1 MKDDDYKTGM
11 HHPVLSREVIKYLNI
26 DSIAHLKKEGRI
38 IDATIGFGGH
48 SKEFIKR
55 GLRVL
60 GIDEDEV
67 ALRYAKKE
75 LEKACPVGYRAV
87 SGYFILVQSNFRNI
101 DRIALENSFTEVDA
115 ILFDLGISNPQI
127 TSNELGI
134 SFSNENAPLDMRI
147 NQKAQSVKACDL
159 LNLLNEHQL
168 IELFETTLSYLNAR
182 QLAKR
187 VVQRR
192 AKKEF
197 VLVGDLLRVIDE
209 LSFRKK
215 KVNKATLPFLALRMA
230 VNSELENLAEA
241 MPKAFNLLVGGGRL
255 AIISFHS
262 GEDRIVKNYF
272 TKLEIANTAKV
283 ITKKPIIPDI
293 VEKNI
298 NPRSRSSKLRVI
310 EKK

>member
-38 IDATIGFGGH
+38 IDATIGYGGH

-75 LEKACPVGYRAV
+75 LEKACPVRYRTV

-115 ILFDLGISNPQI
+115 ILFDLGISSPQI
-127 TSNELGI
+127 TSNRLGI

-147 NQKAQSVKACDL
+147 NQKSQSVKACD
-159 LNLLNEHQL
+159 QL
-168 IELFETTLSYLNAR
+168 IELFESTLSYINAR

-192 AKKEF
+192 VEKEF

-209 LSFRKK
+209 LNFRKK
-215 KVNKATLPFLALRMA
+215 KVNKATLPFLALRIA

-241 MPKAFNLLVGGGRL
+241 LPKAFNLLVGGGRL

-283 ITKKPIIPDI
+283 ITKKPIIPGI